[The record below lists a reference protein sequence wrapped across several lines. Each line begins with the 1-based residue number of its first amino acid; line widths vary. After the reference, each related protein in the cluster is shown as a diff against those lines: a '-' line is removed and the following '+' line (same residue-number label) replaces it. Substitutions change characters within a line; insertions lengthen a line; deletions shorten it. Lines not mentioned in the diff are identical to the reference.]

1 MPFPPLKVL
10 CREWIVEGR
19 RRVWTV
25 AKERSEVWH
34 SEKERQGDSVANL
47 FEKRLIVSFSD
58 SGRLDRDRDPYWQEA
73 TRWAHRRRCH
83 WETFLC
89 QPEVRVELLS
99 SKVFGGHKRK
109 LGTDWITA
117 VRIEWV
123 VKVGDKQFSPLPTHL
138 PHSTCICSANY
149 FPKKVNPKCPPSV
162 VAIINNNN
170 NSISNNNCW
179 GISCSSVRDDIEQL
193 KIFLIGSGAAHPA
206 KRCVINQNF

>member
-99 SKVFGGHKRK
+99 SKVFGGTQKEIGNRLNHRRPNRVGRESWRQTIQPPTYHTARVYVVQIVSQRK
-109 LGTDWITA
+109 STQS
-117 VRIEWV
+117 VRRLSWLLLIIIII
-123 VKVGDKQFSPLPTHL
+123 L
-138 PHSTCICSANY
+138 
-149 FPKKVNPKCPPSV
+149 
-162 VAIINNNN
+162 AIIIVREFLVLRFVTILNN
-170 NSISNNNCW
+170 
-179 GISCSSVRDDIEQL
+179 
-193 KIFLIGSGAAHPA
+193 
-206 KRCVINQNF
+206 